1 MNAETKNW
9 ELRDDIVINQKFL
22 FFSNVLHLS
31 NDQGCFL
38 LGGTDNG
45 NNYSKR
51 VQFFVKYNVMLE
63 KPPMIYKRAFFSAC
77 FVRLENSIFV
87 FGGSDSDTS
96 DLAACEKFSLIE
108 SVWRPIS
115 PMKIP
120 RNGTASVIFE
130 NYRLIYVFGGNN
142 HKT

>member
-1 MNAETKNW
+1 
-9 ELRDDIVINQKFL
+9 
-22 FFSNVLHLS
+22 
-31 NDQGCFL
+31 
-38 LGGTDNG
+38 
-45 NNYSKR
+45 
-51 VQFFVKYNVMLE
+51 
-63 KPPMIYKRAFFSAC
+63 MIYKRAFFSAC

-87 FGGSDSDTS
+87 FGGSDSDTT

-108 SVWRPIS
+108 SVWRPIA

-142 HKT
+142 HKTQGSLLSIEKYSIDFDKWQVIDVQLRRAIHDL